1 MTSGRTAQAD
11 PFGRE
16 KDSPVNGT
24 STSVEPTMSDRPSE
38 REAFLGSLCQD
49 QRRMNCSK
57 PPLHEQV
64 FTLNADLPRD
74 QSAGGAFQR
83 LYRYRAVLSFRVA

>member
-1 MTSGRTAQAD
+1 MTSGRTAQANH
-11 PFGRE
+11 FARE

-24 STSVEPTMSDRPSE
+24 STSVEPTISDRSSE

-49 QRRMNCSK
+49 QRRINCSK

-64 FTLNADLPRD
+64 FTLNADLPRNK
-74 QSAGGAFQR
+74 SASGAFQR
-83 LYRYRAVLSFRVA
+83 L

>member
-11 PFGRE
+11 HFGRE

-24 STSVEPTMSDRPSE
+24 STSVEAAMSDRPSQ
-38 REAFLGSLCQD
+38 RNAFLGSSSPD
-49 QRRMNCSK
+49 QRRIKCSK

-74 QSAGGAFQR
+74 QSAGGAFQK
-83 LYRYRAVLSFRVA
+83 L

>member
-1 MTSGRTAQAD
+1 MTSGRTAQANH
-11 PFGRE
+11 FARE

-24 STSVEPTMSDRPSE
+24 STTVRPAMSDRLWRT
-38 REAFLGSLCQD
+38 RELDAFLGSSSPD
-49 QRRMNCSK
+49 QRRINCSK

-74 QSAGGAFQR
+74 KSASGAFQR
-83 LYRYRAVLSFRVA
+83 L